1 MTYEIEEISNTDMF
15 VCMMEDLYRLRN
27 GDVYIKHGNMFM
39 PYITAFP
46 ENTTQPI
53 HKAYQL
59 ITKEEKVLKI
69 LKDYERSRL

>member
-15 VCMMEDLYRLRN
+15 VPITKQLYRHKN
-27 GDVYIKHGNMFM
+27 GGTYFRTGNLFRLYATLST
-39 PYITAFP
+39 PALPT
-46 ENTTQPI
+46 N
-53 HKAYQL
+53 KAYQL